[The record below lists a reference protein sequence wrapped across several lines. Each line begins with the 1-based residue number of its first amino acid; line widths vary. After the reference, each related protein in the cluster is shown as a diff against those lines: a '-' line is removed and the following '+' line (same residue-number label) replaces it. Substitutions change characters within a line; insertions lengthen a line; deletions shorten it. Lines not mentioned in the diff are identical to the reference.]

1 MSQTSCPHCQ
11 TEYDA
16 SIFLPGQTFQCIHCN
31 ASLVAPKSLGNASP
45 FASTRRLD
53 TAVHEPPPAA
63 YEETPTVTSFKVDD
77 ILIDDDEDEEEVVDR
92 FLTRK
97 RMSAFRP
104 DADDWRDATHA
115 EDAPV
120 QQPGGDEWFDATEV
134 APASHSMLDGL
145 NEEAT
150 VQATPLD
157 KGIIASTMVETPS
170 FDALSAVSGR
180 RQAQGS
186 ETLFDGPLARVS
198 SSDELT
204 DVKQVL
210 PEMVAA
216 LGKKDAL
223 DPLIFDDNHAQ
234 TINDPGGLDLFLPE
248 MTAVDEEVLTQM
260 SPFGIPQPP
269 TAELPPHQAP
279 LPVTQQPTAKTAP
292 PPSIATCGTTAHTLG
307 GTLVE
312 PDLVLDAGSQLERPA
327 LPFSNEDVPER
338 PLASIKA
345 RAIACLI
352 DSALFYCLFSVLLWG
367 AQMGLVRLRLLR
379 HIQRVI
385 PQPLHQFVSVFLFLL
400 IGLALFSLCHLLFYA
415 IPYKWKGA
423 SLGKWLRGIEVRST
437 RTGGHLTV
445 MQALMREGVGK
456 VLSSMLLGG
465 GFLVALMRE
474 DRQGLHDT
482 LFGTK
487 VVERQVST
495 MPS

>member
-1 MSQTSCPHCQ
+1 MSQTSCPRCQ

-77 ILIDDDEDEEEVVDR
+77 ILIDDDEDEEVVDR

-120 QQPGGDEWFDATEV
+120 QRSGADEWFDATEV
-134 APASHSMLDGL
+134 APASHSVLDGL

-186 ETLFDGPLARVS
+186 ETLFDGPLSRAS

-204 DVKQVL
+204 DVKQVS

-223 DPLIFDDNHAQ
+223 DSLIFEDNHAQ
-234 TINDPGGLDLFLPE
+234 TINDPGGLGLFRPE
-248 MTAVDEEVLTQM
+248 MTAVDEEVLTRMPPPGM
-260 SPFGIPQPP
+260 SQPP
-269 TAELPPHQAP
+269 TADLPPHQAP
-279 LPVTQQPTAKTAP
+279 LPVTQQPTSKTVP
-292 PPSIATCGTTAHTLG
+292 PPSATALPPAEHTLG

-312 PDLVLDAGSQLERPA
+312 PDLVLDIGNQLERPA
-327 LPFSNEDVPER
+327 LPFSNEEAPER

-367 AQMGLVRLRLLR
+367 AQVGLVRLRLLR

-385 PQPLHQFVSVFLFLL
+385 PQPLHQFVSVFLFLVV
-400 IGLALFSLCHLLFYA
+400 GLALFSVCHLLFYA
-415 IPYKWKGA
+415 IPYKWKGV
-423 SLGKWLRGIEVRST
+423 SLGKWLQGIEVRST

-456 VLSSMLLGG
+456 VLSSLLLGG
-465 GFLVALMRE
+465 GFLVGVMRE
-474 DRQGLHDT
+474 DRQGLHDM